1 MLKNIKSFSEI
12 KEALEVV
19 GVDPGTALVQGRDY
33 QIDVKSRNYQPIN
46 QPLPDVIDDTYNSTK
61 IYKFLDETG
70 SSEEFNQFLKESEKR
85 SGKQVTDW
93 LKEKF
98 GQKVVEWRKS

>member
-1 MLKNIKSFSEI
+1 MLKNLKSFSEI

-19 GVDPGTALVQGRDY
+19 GVDPGTALVAGRDY

-46 QPLPDVIDDTYNSTK
+46 QPLPDVVDDSYNSTR
-61 IYKFLDETG
+61 IYEFLDETG
-70 SSEEFNQFLKESEKR
+70 GSKEFNSFLKESKKV
-85 SGKQVTDW
+85 SGKAVTDW